1 MNEKKIY
8 RYSDMMSMPRGIEMK
23 GYYHG
28 DGSIT
33 YIGQYLQPNGQP
45 NARPK
50 RVYRIEVRK
59 SAWEDAPWWNA
70 VVLEDGVPLVCVSNS
85 GKYNTAYG
93 ALGALKGILHR
104 RCKQTSVNR
113 RRRRHA
119 AESAAR
125 TAGDGTPAL
134 PSGAVGTPRPTDND

>member
-1 MNEKKIY
+1 MSEKKIY
-8 RYSDMMSMPRGIEMK
+8 RYGDMMSMPRGIEMK

-59 SAWEDAPWWNA
+59 SAMADAPWWNGSYPDGSLRSVHTDFRQPPGEASRGTSGGEGGGVMRLPWRKIRNAAIFA
-70 VVLEDGVPLVCVSNS
+70 VLGYAISALDIVL
-85 GKYNTAYG
+85 
-93 ALGALKGILHR
+93 
-104 RCKQTSVNR
+104 
-113 RRRRHA
+113 
-119 AESAAR
+119 
-125 TAGDGTPAL
+125 PAL
-134 PSGAVGTPRPTDND
+134 AAVWAWMETDED

>member
-1 MNEKKIY
+1 MSEKKIY
-8 RYSDMMSMPRGIEMK
+8 RYRDMMSMPRGIEMK

-59 SAWEDAPWWNA
+59 SAMADAPWWNA
-70 VVLEDGVPLVCVSNS
+70 VVLEDDVPLVCVSNS

-93 ALGALKGILHR
+93 ALGALKGILHK
-104 RCKQTSVNR
+104 RCIQTSVNR
-113 RRRRHA
+113 RARRHA

-125 TAGDGTPAL
+125 TAND
-134 PSGAVGTPRPTDND
+134 GAVGTPRPTDND

>member
-8 RYSDMMSMPRGIEMK
+8 RYSDMLSMPRGIEMK

-59 SAWEDAPWWNA
+59 SAMADAPWWNA
-70 VVLEDGVPLVCVSNS
+70 VVLEDGKPLVFVYDSR
-85 GKYNTAYG
+85 KFNTAYG
-93 ALGALKGILHR
+93 ALGALNGILHNR
-104 RCKQTSVNR
+104 IKNTSVNR
-113 RRRRHA
+113 RARRHA
-119 AESAAR
+119 AQAA
-125 TAGDGTPAL
+125 AKEAE
-134 PSGAVGTPRPTDND
+134 

>member
-1 MNEKKIY
+1 MSEETTMEQTRKIY
-8 RYSDMMSMPRGIEMK
+8 RYCDMMSMPRGIEMK

-33 YIGQYLQPNGQP
+33 YVGQYLQPNGQP

-59 SAWEDAPWWNA
+59 SGGAAAPWWNA
-70 VVLEDGVPLVCVSNS
+70 VVLEDDVPLVCVSNS

-93 ALGALKGILHR
+93 ALGALKGILHK
-104 RCKQTSVNR
+104 RCIQTSVNR
-113 RRRRHA
+113 RARRHA

-125 TAGDGTPAL
+125 MAKEGK
-134 PSGAVGTPRPTDND
+134 

>member
-1 MNEKKIY
+1 MSEKKIY
-8 RYSDMMSMPRGIEMK
+8 RYRDMMSMPRGIEMK

-59 SAWEDAPWWNA
+59 SAMADAPWWNA
-70 VVLEDGVPLVCVSNS
+70 VVLEDGEPLVCVSNS

-93 ALGALKGILHR
+93 ALGALRGILHR
-104 RCKQTSVNR
+104 RCIQTPVNR
-113 RRRRHA
+113 RARRHA
-119 AESAAR
+119 AESAA
-125 TAGDGTPAL
+125 GD
-134 PSGAVGTPRPTDND
+134 AVGTPRPTDND

>member
-1 MNEKKIY
+1 MSEKKIY
-8 RYSDMMSMPRGIEMK
+8 RYRDMMSMPRGIEMK

-45 NARPK
+45 TARPK

-59 SAWEDAPWWNA
+59 SAMADAPWWNA
-70 VVLEDGVPLVCVSNS
+70 VVLEDGVTLVCVSNS

-93 ALGALKGILHR
+93 ALGALRGILHR
-104 RCKQTSVNR
+104 RCIQTSVNCR
-113 RRRRHA
+113 ARRHA
-119 AESAAR
+119 AESAAKE
-125 TAGDGTPAL
+125 GK
-134 PSGAVGTPRPTDND
+134 

>member
-8 RYSDMMSMPRGIEMK
+8 RYRDMLHMPRGVEMK
-23 GYYHG
+23 GYYHS

-59 SAWEDAPWWNA
+59 SARADAPWWNA
-70 VVLEDGVPLVCVSNS
+70 VVLEDDVPLVCVSNS

-113 RRRRHA
+113 RARRHA
-119 AESAAR
+119 AESAV
-125 TAGDGTPAL
+125 G
-134 PSGAVGTPRPTDND
+134 GAVGTPRPTDND

>member
-1 MNEKKIY
+1 MSKKKIY
-8 RYSDMMSMPRGIEMK
+8 RYRDMMSMPRGIEMK

-33 YIGQYLQPNGQP
+33 FIGQYLQPNGQP

-59 SAWEDAPWWNA
+59 STWEDAPWWNA

-93 ALGALKGILHR
+93 ALGALKGILHK
-104 RCKQTSVNR
+104 RCTHTSVNR
-113 RRRRHA
+113 RARRHA
-119 AESAAR
+119 AESAAKEI
-125 TAGDGTPAL
+125 
-134 PSGAVGTPRPTDND
+134 N

>member
-8 RYSDMMSMPRGIEMK
+8 RYSDMLSMPRGIEMK

-50 RVYRIEVRK
+50 RVYRIEVCK
-59 SAWEDAPWWNA
+59 SARADAPWWNA
-70 VVLEDGVPLVCVSNS
+70 VILEDDETLACVSNS

-93 ALGALKGILHR
+93 ALGALRGILHR

-113 RRRRHA
+113 QARRHA
-119 AESAAR
+119 AESAAI

-134 PSGAVGTPRPTDND
+134 PTNR